1 MMSVNNETF
10 MTEMNEIIMNCE
22 PACVPR
28 GFIGRSWW
36 KLRGYGSP
44 CSCAHK
50 AHEAYVK
57 REEERQQLFI
67 KNCIKRIEK
76 TYSTNIIL
84 TPQLQEEINNMY
96 PISSGCWFIDW
107 LNHRLYAEVM
117 MNNMTNEVKIPDYK
131 DCEDL
136 CDSDSEEE
144 I

>member
-1 MMSVNNETF
+1 MSVNNETYI
-10 MTEMNEIIMNCE
+10 TSMNEIIRKCE
-22 PACVPR
+22 TPCETRPMM
-28 GFIGRSWW
+28 GRSWY
-36 KLRGYGSP
+36 KQFGYHSP
-44 CSCAHK
+44 CSCAHTAQAEYRIK
-50 AHEAYVK
+50 Q
-57 REEERQQLFI
+57 EERQQLFI

-136 CDSDSEEE
+136 CDSDEEDE
-144 I
+144 